1 MNLRTA
7 RVQGKPRLH
16 GKTLPTKQNT
26 PQTKTRSRGLKEHQD
41 GRELCHAVA
50 MEMEDTGSEFFLGQG
65 SGVRY
70 LVLFGTRSWV
80 IAERVMYFTFSWP
93 PRLGFKAV
101 VNPCP
106 VPTWDKSFALVWVLK
121 Y

>member
-1 MNLRTA
+1 MYLRTA
-7 RVQGKPRLH
+7 RVQGKPGLR

-26 PQTKTRSRGLKEHQD
+26 PQTKTRSKGPKEHQG

-70 LVLFGTRSWV
+70 LVLFGTRVLGYSRMGYV
-80 IAERVMYFTFSWP
+80 LYLSLAPTSRVQ
-93 PRLGFKAV
+93 G
-101 VNPCP
+101 CG
-106 VPTWDKSFALVWVLK
+106 
-121 Y
+121 